1 MKNSTT
7 VFFFIFILL
16 LCSLCVVI
24 KIQKVKA
31 LAAEK
36 EAVHNS
42 VINLNNRLIVVDEAV
57 GIIYNKT
64 VVVEERM
71 DAVERTQSVAQIQT
85 LSIIERIAALENRTA
100 EIVAPTPVLSYCTM
114 FNDNDTIT
122 LKCKNFP

>member
-1 MKNSTT
+1 
-7 VFFFIFILL
+7 
-16 LCSLCVVI
+16 VI

-71 DAVERTQSVAQIQT
+71 DAVERTQYEAQIQT